1 MPICTNNTQS
11 PTYSIWKKGDKNIK
25 MNAHNDY
32 HGKNKQNEHNRGTK
46 IKATDAVTILENIKQ
61 SMYGEHDLL
70 VYFCHGEFEEILV
83 QSCKDAIINKNEIF
97 LLATYYQ
104 DLDYVRKKLRM
115 AGIDVA
121 KYESVGDLVI
131 MDSETVYQPHIQ
143 KSDINYYENDA
154 KGIENTYNIS
164 ITTSELVRHAEK
176 IGKNGVTIFDDL
188 GPFILNNKLDE
199 LIFYEQ
205 SIPAKIPNAK
215 IRLICCYH
223 KKDFIRLS
231 EEQRQKILSV
241 HTNSFIII

>member
-1 MPICTNNTQS
+1 
-11 PTYSIWKKGDKNIK
+11 
-25 MNAHNDY
+25 
-32 HGKNKQNEHNRGTK
+32 
-46 IKATDAVTILENIKQ
+46 
-61 SMYGEHDLL
+61 
-70 VYFCHGEFEEILV
+70 
-83 QSCKDAIINKNEIF
+83 
-97 LLATYYQ
+97 
-104 DLDYVRKKLRM
+104 
-115 AGIDVA
+115 
-121 KYESVGDLVI
+121 

-176 IGKNGVTIFDDL
+176 IGKNGVTIFGDL